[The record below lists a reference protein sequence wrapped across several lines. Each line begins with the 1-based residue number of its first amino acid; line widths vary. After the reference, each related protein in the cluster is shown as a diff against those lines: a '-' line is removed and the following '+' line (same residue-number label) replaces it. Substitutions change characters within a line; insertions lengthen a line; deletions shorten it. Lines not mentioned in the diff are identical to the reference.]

1 MTSVGRIFSHPS
13 TPRIFRQAIF
23 YYSAAFAIPAGILTV
38 ILRERF
44 PDAVERVSI
53 HSSASSNLS
62 MLISVFV
69 AFRAS
74 QAYARFWDGT
84 TALFRLRGHFF
95 DVVSS
100 LFAFSRMSKAPQ
112 EDVAHFRH
120 TSVRLFSILET
131 LLLADLANE
140 GELDG
145 SELAFDYSIIDPA
158 YFDDETLAALKTAKF
173 PIEMLVQWIQSL
185 IVEAMHSGVLAVPP
199 PICTRS
205 FQELQA
211 GIAWF
216 HVARRITQTPIPFPY
231 TFATHFVL
239 AMNWLVMPFAANS
252 WSNSSWM
259 SGALATIQVLAMFV
273 LNGVSKEM
281 ENPFG
286 CDENDLNVEDGHVD
300 FNNMLWQMLTPSMLI
315 LPKRSDNVDV
325 FRTTE
330 YMCSTELKQ
339 QSTLRVIFGENPLE
353 PSFSAIGHSKHFVHT
368 TRKSQMVTPKIAPPA
383 APAIQLPAVDEHD
396 EKDEFCPSGPAIQV
410 PVVGGTPKSA
420 QGETRSIVVDSHT
433 KSSTTEK
440 LADLIS
446 WQNSVPHENAPS
458 EAVITEQILVED
470 SSDHGVCDL
479 RTHLD
484 QEQKLKSKLGRVP
497 MDACVPKVLPWKIRQ
512 PVKDELQR
520 GLETSSERGPCS
532 S

>member
-23 YYSAAFAIPAGILTV
+23 YYSVAFAIPAGIFTV

-44 PDAVERVSI
+44 PDAVERLSI

-100 LFAFSRMSKAPQ
+100 LFAFSRLSRAPQ

-140 GELDG
+140 GELVG

-158 YFDDETLAALKTAKF
+158 YFDEETLAALKTAKF

-185 IVEAMHSGVLAVPP
+185 IVEAMDSGVLAVPA

-252 WSNSSWM
+252 WSNSSWI

-300 FNNMLWQMLTPSMLI
+300 FNNMLWAMLTPQMQMM
-315 LPKRSDNVDV
+315 PKRAENVDV
-325 FRTTE
+325 HSVTMR
-330 YMCSTELKQ
+330 MCCEKEHAPY
-339 QSTLRVIFGENPLE
+339 TLRHIFGERVERQDQKIRHSSRASTSPQSAQHAEPPSLFPAVNGHDNFCPQSTADKPPVRSCIVPVTTKSIVADARMFGDTHGFGTANPEEGVPNERSLPHE
-353 PSFSAIGHSKHFVHT
+353 
-368 TRKSQMVTPKIAPPA
+368 A
-383 APAIQLPAVDEHD
+383 APSHEVGCASVGHVDVPLDTCCATESEGD
-396 EKDEFCPSGPAIQV
+396 VSAMLESGPII
-410 PVVGGTPKSA
+410 P
-420 QGETRSIVVDSHT
+420 
-433 KSSTTEK
+433 TER
-440 LADLIS
+440 
-446 WQNSVPHENAPS
+446 H
-458 EAVITEQILVED
+458 
-470 SSDHGVCDL
+470 
-479 RTHLD
+479 
-484 QEQKLKSKLGRVP
+484 
-497 MDACVPKVLPWKIRQ
+497 
-512 PVKDELQR
+512 
-520 GLETSSERGPCS
+520 
-532 S
+532 